1 MICGG
6 ASFKEIADILGH
18 KSIDTTGIYAKLNI
32 ANLAFAVLP
41 WPGGLK

>member
-6 ASFKEIADILGH
+6 ASFKEVADILGH
-18 KSIDTTGIYAKLNI
+18 KSIDTTGIYAKLDI
-32 ANLAFAVLP
+32 TSLASVVLP